1 MTRSGLIAGTEVGA
15 AFGGISISSPSSSS
29 LMVWSSG
36 DGVMDAAAAP
46 NSPTDEAAA
55 LLVAGLLTIAALHG
69 CSASEV
75 HWICWNSSTH
85 VTKMK

>member
-1 MTRSGLIAGTEVGA
+1 
-15 AFGGISISSPSSSS
+15 
-29 LMVWSSG
+29 
-36 DGVMDAAAAP
+36 MDAAAAP

-55 LLVAGLLTIAALHG
+55 LLVAGLLTIAELHG

-85 VTKMK
+85 VTKMKCMLCKKKERTQLDFQILFQICINVMYQNYHTFSK